1 MTFVPRLAALDVD
14 GTLVDQTNA
23 LSPAVRETVLALAE
37 TGVVIVVATGRA
49 MPGTM
54 EVVER
59 LGLEDG
65 TAVTS
70 NGAIVVGY
78 HPVEVLHSVT
88 FDASEAVRRVLE
100 SVPDAL
106 VAVEE
111 VGVGYRVNK
120 PFPEGEVSGRITVED
135 VDSLVSEP
143 VTRVVI
149 RAPEHDARE
158 FAAVVEGL
166 GLTETNYY
174 IGYTAWLDLAPQG
187 VSKASGLEIVCAR
200 LDIDPAD
207 VLAVGDGF
215 NDVEMLR
222 WAGRGVA
229 MGQAPDEVVA
239 VADDV
244 TDFRGR
250 RRPGHGARALP
261 LGQAT
266 WDVSR
271 ASKASSTSSIVG
283 MFATT
288 AGSGRS
294 ASASRC
300 SRSRRRWRLMVDVEH
315 PRRSASCWQVSFG
328 KACREVSTASW
339 LTGPPPTRGAP
350 YGVSVDRTTSMPSCS
365 RMSTRSASVVHAT

>member
-1 MTFVPRLAALDVD
+1 MTFVPQLAALDVD
-14 GTLVDQTNA
+14 GTLVDETNA
-23 LSPAVRETVLALAE
+23 LSPRVRDAVLALAE
-37 TGVVIVVATGRA
+37 AGVAIVVATGRA

-59 LGLEDG
+59 IGLQDG

-70 NGAIVVGY
+70 NGAIVIGY

-111 VGVGYRVNK
+111 VGVGYRVNA
-120 PFPEGEVSGRITVED
+120 PVPEGEVGGKITIED

-187 VSKASGLEIVCAR
+187 VSKASGLEMVCAR
-200 LDIDPAD
+200 LDIPQAN
-207 VLAVGDGF
+207 VLAIGDGF
-215 NDVEMLR
+215 NDVEMLE

-229 MGQAPDEVVA
+229 MGQAPDQVVA
-239 VADDV
+239 VADAV
-244 TDFRGR
+244 TGTVAEDG
-250 RRPGHGARALP
+250 LV
-261 LGQAT
+261 T
-266 WDVSR
+266 
-271 ASKASSTSSIVG
+271 
-283 MFATT
+283 
-288 AGSGRS
+288 
-294 ASASRC
+294 
-300 SRSRRRWRLMVDVEH
+300 E
-315 PRRSASCWQVSFG
+315 
-328 KACREVSTASW
+328 
-339 LTGPPPTRGAP
+339 LTR
-350 YGVSVDRTTSMPSCS
+350 YL
-365 RMSTRSASVVHAT
+365 